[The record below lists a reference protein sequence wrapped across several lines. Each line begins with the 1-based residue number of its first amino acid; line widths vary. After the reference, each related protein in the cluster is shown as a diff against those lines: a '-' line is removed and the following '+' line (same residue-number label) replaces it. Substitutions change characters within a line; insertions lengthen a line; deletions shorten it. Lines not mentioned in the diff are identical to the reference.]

1 MGTHPIFESDF
12 DCLTDLFGLM
22 VHAENLYSAIGYEKL
37 FAPSELL
44 GKIGCRLS
52 GHSSQK
58 ALFPLAWRLSS
69 LGDERKAE
77 MNLNPNLKDLYG
89 NLHPLLD
96 RTVNV
101 GVTYNP
107 ATKTVSKDT
116 WLSEHFALQN
126 ESVIGG
132 NMIEA
137 VKARAKGAF
146 RFHPVEL
153 ELDVL
158 APLDKTIVDDTS
170 INFRLAAHNFFLASD
185 VHSNNLKEPSVKVG
199 YQDKDLSLILENTK
213 RAHWM
218 LEATKQADVNTIVG
232 MKSNVLSGEVTVAA
246 EHVTQN
252 NSEVKLGLSNTDTF
266 NLEYAKQF
274 NHVTT
279 TVAMQSTGLIKT
291 GKPADIKFG
300 FGFEI
305 VI

>member
-12 DCLTDLFGLM
+12 DCLTDLFDLM

-170 INFRLAAHNFFLASD
+170 
-185 VHSNNLKEPSVKVG
+185 VKVR